1 MSVFDTINDYLHA
14 PLDVLHKG
22 EDVIQEAVDLPG
34 QILGMIQQMQVPLL
48 IIAGVVM
55 IKELNG

>member
-1 MSVFDTINDYLHA
+1 MSAFETINDYLHA
-14 PLDVLHKG
+14 PLDILNKG
-22 EDVIQEAVDLPG
+22 EDILQEAVDLPK
-34 QILGMIQQMQVPLL
+34 QILQMIQQMQIPIL